1 MSVPP
6 DPLAAIG
13 GEVLVL
19 LLRRRGER
27 QGEGEG
33 KKRGG
38 EGKRNGLPPLYLTSG
53 YVPVCRSSKSLLA
66 DATAS
71 ADYAMTTT
79 IYLCE
84 SVAHA
89 VTA

>member
-1 MSVPP
+1 MQG
-6 DPLAAIG
+6 DKG
-13 GEVLVL
+13 
-19 LLRRRGER
+19 RKKRGER
-27 QGEGEG
+27 
-33 KKRGG
+33 
-38 EGKRNGLPPLYLTSG
+38 NGMPPLYLTSG

-79 IYLCE
+79 IYFCE